1 MHLKQ
6 GVFFNI
12 SLGIRQFEMTN
23 ALSLVFD
30 LFKSD
35 VKVICRIFERCS
47 GCQKIKSYFRT
58 LLEKEF
64 NSLNKDGLQL
74 QGD

>member
-1 MHLKQ
+1 MPFKG

-12 SLGIRQFEMTN
+12 SLKIRQFEMTIGFSLFSD
-23 ALSLVFD
+23 LS
-30 LFKSD
+30 KPH
-35 VKVICRIFERCS
+35 VKVIYMILGWSS
-47 GCQKIKSYFRT
+47 GSQKIKSYFRT
-58 LLEKEF
+58 LVEKEI

>member
-1 MHLKQ
+1 MPSKG

-12 SLGIRQFEMTN
+12 SLKIRQFEVTI
-23 ALSLVFD
+23 ACSLFSDLSKLR
-30 LFKSD
+30 
-35 VKVICRIFERCS
+35 VKVIYMIFGRSS
-47 GCQKIKSYFRT
+47 GSQKIKSYFRT
-58 LLEKEF
+58 LVEKEI